1 MHLAIYCLN
10 VGQGNCIAVV
20 DQMPASPPGAF
31 QATLIDVGTDGV
43 RLGRWLRSIGVR
55 RILAII
61 ATHNDRDHI
70 LGLDR
75 LVDAYAGRIGQVR
88 FVPDRT
94 ESRIPFYVPVQEWSD
109 RRLVGSLDQLNVPA
123 TATPGV
129 GRALLDPGEASY
141 QLFCIYPTIFDPA
154 AVVRG
159 ATRTGPRLG
168 SGPNA
173 VSGVVRLAR
182 ATKPDEV
189 LILFGGDLDF
199 PGWHRLHETGY
210 RLHADIF
217 VVPHHGAPCAASDE
231 FGHRH
236 LAEAVRPR
244 IAIISVGTH
253 QSHVRKANVATARHP
268 HPQMISALR
277 QVDAAVVCTQI
288 TGRCVVDPTAITGS
302 SVLPRRPRDIDLSQS
317 GTACG
322 GSVVI
327 EVPDRKQPRVLR
339 LPEHQAAVD
348 KLRVDNET
356 PLCRP

>member
-1 MHLAIYCLN
+1 MHLGIYCLN

-20 DQMPASPPGAF
+20 DQMPASPLGAF
-31 QATLIDVGTDGV
+31 QATLIDVGTDGA
-43 RLGRWLRSIGVR
+43 RLGRWLGSIGVR

-70 LGLDR
+70 RGLDR
-75 LVDAYAGRIGQVR
+75 LVHAYAKRIGQIR
-88 FVPDRT
+88 FVLDRT
-94 ESRIPFYVPVQEWSD
+94 EPQIPFYVCVQEWSD
-109 RRLVGSLDQLNVPA
+109 RKLVGSVDQLDAPA

-141 QLFCIYPTIFDPA
+141 QLYCIYPTIFDPA
-154 AVVRG
+154 AIVRG

-168 SGPNA
+168 KGPNA
-173 VSGVVRLAR
+173 VSGVIRLAR
-182 ATKPDEV
+182 VTKPDEV

-210 RLHADIF
+210 RLRADVF
-217 VVPHHGAPCAASDE
+217 VVPHHGAPRAASDE

-244 IAIISVGTH
+244 IATISVGTQ
-253 QSHVRKANVATARHP
+253 QSHVRPANVATARHP
-268 HPQMISALR
+268 HPEMISALR

-288 TGRCVVDPTAITGS
+288 TGRCVADPTVIPDR
-302 SVLPRRPRDIDLSQS
+302 SVLPRGPLDIDLSRS
-317 GTACG
+317 GTACA

-327 EVPDRKQPRVLR
+327 EVPNREHPRVLR
-339 LPEHQAAVD
+339 LPEHQAAVNN
-348 KLRVDNET
+348 LRVAYET